1 MTSTVVSDWQLV
13 AMGVIGG
20 SALTFFV
27 GLVVALALSDG
38 MQEEETD
45 ASGN

>member
-1 MTSTVVSDWQLV
+1 MTGWQLV
-13 AMGVIGG
+13 ALGAIGG
-20 SALTFFV
+20 AALTVFV
-27 GLVVALALSDG
+27 GLMALVWRCG